1 MVKILV
7 VDDEE
12 VYCVNLRLLLERK
25 GHQVEIANDGPT
37 ALKLAESF
45 TPDLLIVDWM
55 LRSEMNGQEVAQLLH
70 ALLPNLNS
78 MLITGFPA
86 EELEDQLIQSPITA
100 VLHKPFSMDEL
111 LAKIELIV
119 KTGS

>member
-37 ALKLAESF
+37 ALKLAEAF

-78 MLITGFPA
+78 MLISGFPA
-86 EELEDQLIQSPITA
+86 EELEDQIIQTPITA
-100 VLHKPFSMDEL
+100 VLRKPFSMDEL
-111 LAKIELIV
+111 LAKVELIV
-119 KTGS
+119 NADT